1 MLTTLIVTKRT
12 SKKQL
17 FEKVIWWLSFVVMLS
32 LPLKDSLLW
41 AQEEQLLPTDGPVIE
56 SENDLSQYKSNK
68 FLDRIKA
75 EIGSSEDELQYVNR
89 QISETQG
96 KISEAQ
102 VKIGTLKDQ
111 LANLDAQI
119 KSSTEIINNL
129 TAQIDKKQSDIDTM
143 EYAIEQKKVEI
154 SYQKQMISEYLKVIF
169 KDQADLNSQDGDKS
183 YLNTLKLL
191 MSDQSTSEKLRSIRY
206 SEVLEEQGREIFERL
221 GDLMEEQEAQ
231 QKILEVKKDAL
242 TLMYQKVTEE
252 KKELDVKKMAKEN
265 LLEETKGQEKIY
277 QQLLAQTKSNQEDVL
292 LEIETLRKNLA
303 YVQSRIK
310 KLNDSFNPDDY
321 AGLLRVGK
329 SSKLLGYL
337 TSGDENL
344 EFLPIWPVNP
354 ARGVSAFYHEA
365 SYVKVFGMQH
375 NAVDI
380 RAYQDTPIKAAADA
394 VVYKAKDNGYGYSYI
409 MLAHDGGYMT
419 LYGHVAEILVSE
431 GDQVKQGDIIG
442 LSGATPGTKGAGV
455 YTTGP
460 HLHFE
465 ILKNGMNVD
474 PLDYLNLAYLNFDVL
489 PEKYVAKALGD
500 RQKVRRMPEKPKI
513 RNNSKQLE
521 VEKSS

>member
-1 MLTTLIVTKRT
+1 VSKEIH
-12 SKKQL
+12 KKQF
-17 FEKVIWWLSFVVMLS
+17 FEKVIWGLSFMVMLT
-32 LPLKDSLLW
+32 LPLKDGLLW
-41 AQEEQLLPTDGPVIE
+41 AQEEQSAPAEVVIV
-56 SENDLSQYKSNK
+56 ENVGDLSQYKSNK

-102 VKIGTLKDQ
+102 IKIGTLKDQ

-119 KSSTEIINNL
+119 KSSIEIINNL
-129 TAQIDKKQSDIDTM
+129 TGQIDKKQSDIDTM

-169 KDQADLNSQDGDKS
+169 KDQSELNSQEGDQS

-221 GDLMEEQEAQ
+221 GDLIEEQEAQ

-252 KKELDVKKMAKEN
+252 KKELDTKKLAKEN
-265 LLEETKGQEKIY
+265 LLTETKGQEKIY
-277 QQLLAQTKSNQEDVL
+277 QQLLAQSKANQEDVL
-292 LEIETLRKNLA
+292 LEIETLRKNLSF
-303 YVQSRIK
+303 VQGRIK
-310 KLNDSFNPDDY
+310 KLNENFNPDDY

-354 ARGVSAFYHEA
+354 ARGVSAFFHEA

-394 VVYKAKDNGYGYSYI
+394 VVYRAQDNGYGYSYI

-419 LYGHVAEILVSE
+419 LYGHVAGILVNE
-431 GDQVKQGDIIG
+431 GDSVKQGDIIG
-442 LSGATPGTKGAGV
+442 LSGATPGTRGAGL

-465 ILKNGMNVD
+465 VLKNGVNVD

-500 RQKVRRMPEKPKI
+500 RQKVRRMPEKPKV
-513 RNNSKQLE
+513 RNTSKQLE
-521 VEKSS
+521 VE